1 MTDGIA
7 GAPARHN
14 NFDFLRVF
22 AAFMVLFSHQYALN
36 GLPEPLLGSKAL
48 GNVGV
53 LIFFSISGF
62 LVSQSWRN
70 DPHWVR
76 FVAKRFLRIW
86 PGLAVVTLLA
96 AFVLGPIVSTLST
109 SAYFAGPD
117 FIDFFNNLKLMA
129 IRYHLPGVFE
139 TNLYPKAV
147 NGSLWTIPL
156 EVRCYLALSLI
167 GLIGLARRR
176 WIAVLALLGLVA
188 YYFGVVRDPNNY
200 QYQFALYFFLGTCL
214 DVYRDKWDAQPLK
227 LLAPAA
233 VLSAVAFL
241 LGAVDV
247 GLLLILPA
255 CVIVFGTRSTPVVN
269 RFGRFGDLS
278 YGIYIYAFPVQQTLI
293 WAGAAKLPFAVGLM
307 LAAAVTVAF
316 AWFSW
321 HLVEG
326 PALGFKP
333 GRRAKV
339 PAAPVVS
346 GA

>member
-14 NFDFLRVF
+14 NFDFVRLV
-22 AAFMVLFSHQYALN
+22 AAFMVLYSHQYALN
-36 GLPEPLLGSKAL
+36 GMSEPLIGSKTF

-62 LVSQSWRN
+62 LVAQSWRN
-70 DPHWVR
+70 DPHWGR
-76 FVAKRFLRIW
+76 FLVKRFLRIW
-86 PGLAVVTLLA
+86 PGLAVVTLSA
-96 AFVLGPIVSTLST
+96 ACLLGPLVSTLSLR
-109 SAYFAGPD
+109 AYFAGHE
-117 FIDFFNNLKLMA
+117 FTEFFSNLKLMA
-129 IRYHLPGVFE
+129 IRYPLPGVFE
-139 TNLYPKAV
+139 TNIYPKAV

-156 EVRCYLALSLI
+156 EVRCYIALSVV
-167 GLIGLARRR
+167 GLIGLAKRR
-176 WIAVLALLGLVA
+176 WIAALAFAGLVV

-214 DVYRDKWDAQPLK
+214 DTYRAKWEARPLY
-227 LLAPAA
+227 LLIPAA
-233 VLSAVAFL
+233 VLSFCAFL

-247 GLLLILPA
+247 GTLLILPV
-255 CVIVFGTRSTPVVN
+255 CVIVFGTRTSPVVS

-293 WAGAAKLPFAVGLM
+293 WAGAGKLPFALGLA
-307 LAAAVTVAF
+307 LAALVTAVCAY
-316 AWFSW
+316 FSW
-321 HLVEG
+321 HLVER

-333 GRRAKV
+333 KGRAKV
-339 PAAPVVS
+339 PAAPVAS